1 MTVAAT
7 SRVKKSY
14 SISREAEQF
23 IRRVRETRKI
33 ASDSEALD
41 QILREQLATQSR
53 AAIDAAYAA
62 YYDAAADNELAE
74 ELEWAKFGEAQFAE
88 LVK

>member
-1 MTVAAT
+1 MTNAAT

-23 IRRVRETRKI
+23 IRWIRETRKVS
-33 ASDSEALD
+33 SDSEALN
-41 QILREQLATQSR
+41 QILREQLATHSR
-53 AAIDAAYAA
+53 AAIDSAYAA
-62 YYDAAADNELAE
+62 YYDAADANQLRE
-74 ELEWAKFGEAQFAE
+74 EAEWAEFGEAQFAE